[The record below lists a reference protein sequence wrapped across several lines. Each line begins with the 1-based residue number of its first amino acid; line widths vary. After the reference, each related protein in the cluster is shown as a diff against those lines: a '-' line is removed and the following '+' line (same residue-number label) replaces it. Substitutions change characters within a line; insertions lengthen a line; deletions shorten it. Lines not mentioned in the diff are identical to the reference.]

1 MAGKLP
7 QAAKA
12 VLPAQSSFT
21 MHAATPYSMHRFFL
35 PPEQCQGTSLCLTGE
50 EAHHARHVVRVR
62 LGERVAVVDG
72 AGHELLC
79 ELEGYNHD
87 QARFTV
93 VEKCFHPAPP
103 SPVTLLQ
110 AVPKGKLME
119 AIIQKA
125 TELGAFRI
133 VPLLSERVVARLDV
147 REGVRKA
154 EKWRLVARE
163 AIKQCG
169 SAWLPTVDLPMTPN
183 QFLARAEGFDLALIA
198 SLESGSRPARECFR
212 SFEVERRQRPRS
224 VCVWV
229 GPEGDFTPAEM
240 EAIKSHG
247 ALPITLGRLV
257 LRTETAAI
265 YCLSII
271 NHELQSPADQDDP
284 VS

>member
-1 MAGKLP
+1 
-7 QAAKA
+7 
-12 VLPAQSSFT
+12 
-21 MHAATPYSMHRFFL
+21 MHRFFL
-35 PPEQCQGTSLCLTGE
+35 PPEQCREASLCLTGD

-62 LGERVAVVDG
+62 HGERVAVVDG
-72 AGHELLC
+72 TGHEFLC
-79 ELEGYNHD
+79 ELEGYDHD
-87 QARFTV
+87 KARLNV
-93 VEKCFHPAPP
+93 VEKRIHPAPP

-133 VPLLSERVVARLDV
+133 VPVLAERVVARLDA
-147 REGVRKA
+147 REGARKA

-169 SAWLPTVDLPMTPN
+169 SAWMPTVELPLTPK
-183 QFLARAEGFDLALIA
+183 QFLARNESFDLALIA
-198 SLESGSRPARECFR
+198 SLESGSRPARDYFR
-212 SFEVERRQRPRS
+212 AFEMERRPRPRS

-229 GPEGDFTPAEM
+229 GPEGDFTPAET

-265 YCLSII
+265 YCLSIL
-271 NHELQSPADQDDP
+271 NHELQSPADPDYS